1 MNEQIISTI
10 NAEEVVIVRQ
20 KVFNTYLRNADGSLG
35 KTVSNAYDYEDA
47 TLFTKEDLV
56 AKSIGY
62 NEPVLTVIE
71 GIGGA

>member
-20 KVFNTYLRNADGSLG
+20 KVFNTYFRNADGSLG
-35 KTVSNAYDYEDA
+35 KTVSNAYDHEDA
-47 TLFTKEDLV
+47 TLFIKEDLV

-71 GIGGA
+71 GA